1 MLIWEEALI
10 LKECA
15 KTLPPEPLIINI
27 GAGAG
32 TGVVAVLEER
42 PDAFVFSI
50 DKEEA
55 KLERTSIQVCGLDP
69 CRCVRLLGRSWD
81 VGKHFPFR
89 VDLVFV
95 DGDHGNIP
103 VKKDIEAWLP
113 KVYPGGIIAFHDY
126 NHDKVPGLTDVV
138 DTYMKGFEVIGKHR
152 YLIAYRIPA

>member
-1 MLIWEEALI
+1 MTTTCKDLCAEFGMLIWEEALI

-95 DGDHGNIP
+95 DG
-103 VKKDIEAWLP
+103 
-113 KVYPGGIIAFHDY
+113 GIIAFHDY